1 MRNLMALLFCLGGL
15 SFLPGCS
22 SDEPVLLD
30 YSEEDFRS
38 MDEAAGIGADG
49 EATEEVSFEKF

>member
-1 MRNLMALLFCLGGL
+1 MALLFCLGGL